1 MKLLVTAA
9 GPKPAQDKAGYVVNF
24 AKRIGADIIALY
36 ISQQEAD
43 TNAETTLNVFSDAGQ
58 AAGVQITRKQKQ
70 GEVVSSIIE
79 AAKEASVDLII
90 MGASP
95 GNDAGKWLSTRVME
109 KAAIPVIVFPME
121 FKKIW

>member
-43 TNAETTLNVFSDAGQ
+43 TNADTTLNVFTDAGQ
-58 AAGVQITRKQKQ
+58 AAGVKVIREQKQ
-70 GEVVSSIIE
+70 GEVVNSIVQ
-79 AAKEASVDLII
+79 AAKDASADLII

-109 KAAIPVIVFPME
+109 KVAIPVIVFPLE